1 MSGVSNLVP
10 AARRDLGDGFLVL
23 RAVPTMAARSVGPF
37 VFVDHFGPT
46 TMAPGKTMDV
56 RPHPH
61 IGLATVT
68 YLFTGSII
76 HRDSLGT
83 VQRIEPGAINWMTAG
98 RGIVHS
104 ERTPEELR
112 RQERTMHGMQT
123 WIGLPE
129 AVEESEPSFLHTPA
143 HALPARELD
152 GARAHVLLGRAF
164 GLQSP
169 VPTFSDTLYCA
180 IELQPGATLSVAAEH
195 AERALYVTEGA
206 LDVDGTRVNPGTLA
220 MLAPEASVP
229 IRAAP
234 DSPFARAMLLGG
246 EPLGHRFVWWN
257 FVSSRRERIE
267 QAKADW
273 VAQRIGHVIDEPAG
287 EFIPLPVH

>member
-1 MSGVSNLVP
+1 MSSVLHLIP
-10 AARRDLGDGFLVL
+10 AARRELGDGFSVL
-23 RAVPTMAARSVGPF
+23 RAVPTTAARSVGPF
-37 VFVDHFGPT
+37 VFVDHFGPV
-46 TMAPGKTMDV
+46 TMAPGQAMDV

-68 YLFTGSII
+68 YLFAGSIV

-104 ERTPEELR
+104 ERTPQELR
-112 RQERTMHGMQT
+112 AQERTMHGMQI

-129 AVEESEPSFLHTPA
+129 AVEEIEPSFRHTPA
-143 HALPARELD
+143 HALPARN
-152 GARAHVLLGRAF
+152 VLLGRAF
-164 GLQSP
+164 GVQSP

-180 IELQPGATLSVAAEH
+180 LEVRPGAALVLAAEH
-195 AERALYVTEGA
+195 PERALYVTEGA
-206 LDVDGTRVNPGTLA
+206 LDVDDTRVNPGTLA
-220 MLAPEASVP
+220 ILAPAVP
-229 IRAAP
+229 VSIRVAA
-234 DSPFARAMLLGG
+234 DSQLARVMLLGG
-246 EPLGHRFVWWN
+246 APLGHRFVWWN

-273 VAQRIGHVIDEPAG
+273 VAQRIGHVVGEPAD
-287 EFIPLPVH
+287 EFIPLPAH

>member
-1 MSGVSNLVP
+1 MSSVLQLIT
-10 AARRDLGDGFLVL
+10 AARRDLGDGFHVL
-23 RAVPTMAARSVGPF
+23 RAVPTTAARSVGPF

-46 TMAPGKTMDV
+46 VLAPGKAMDV

-68 YLFTGSII
+68 YLFAGSIV

-112 RQERTMHGMQT
+112 AYEQSMHGMQI

-129 AVEESEPSFLHTPA
+129 AVEEIQPSFLHTPA
-143 HALPARELD
+143 DALPARELE
-152 GARAHVLLGRAF
+152 GVRVNVLLGRAF
-164 GLQSP
+164 GLESP

-180 IELQPGATLSVAAEH
+180 LEVRPGATLAIAAEH

-220 MLAPEASVP
+220 VLAPAASVP
-229 IRAAP
+229 IRAAA
-234 DSPFARAMLLGG
+234 DSPLTRAMLLGG
-246 EPLGHRFVWWN
+246 APLGHRFVWWN

-273 VAQRIGHVIDEPAG
+273 AAQRLGHVIGEPTG
-287 EFIPLPVH
+287 EFIPLPEH

>member
-1 MSGVSNLVP
+1 MSSVLNLIP
-10 AARRDLGDGFLVL
+10 AARRDLGDGFAVL

-46 TMAPGKTMDV
+46 TMAPGKAMDV

-68 YLFTGSII
+68 YLFAGSIL

-112 RQERTMHGMQT
+112 GQERTMHGMQI

-129 AVEESEPSFLHTPA
+129 AVEEIEPSFLHTPA
-143 HALPARELD
+143 HALPARELER
-152 GARAHVLLGRAF
+152 ARVHVLLGRAF

-180 IELQPGATLSVAAEH
+180 IELRSGATLSVAAEH

-206 LDVDGTRVNPGTLA
+206 LDVAGTRVNPGTLA
-220 MLAPEASVP
+220 VLAAKASVQ
-229 IRAAP
+229 IRAPA
-234 DSPFARAMLLGG
+234 DSARVMLLGG

-273 VAQRIGHVIDEPAG
+273 VAQRIGHVIGEPAS
-287 EFIPLPVH
+287 EFIPLPAH